1 MSVHEEEVLGKAYD
15 SRLMRRLLS
24 YLKPYRFFVTGA
36 VLILFAA
43 SVLQLAGPF
52 LYKIAIDKYIETHDF
67 DGLASI
73 CLVFAFVLIVG
84 FIMQF
89 VQTYLIQWIGQK
101 AMYDLRSAIFF
112 HIQKLPV
119 KFFDKNPVGRLVT
132 RVTTDVESLH
142 QMLSSGAV
150 AIFGDIFT
158 LAGIVILLLVLNWKL
173 ALVTF
178 SVLPLLFYAT
188 FLFKKLV
195 REIYRLIRVRIARI
209 NTFLQENITGMA
221 VVQIFNRE
229 QDENRTSHKEPIRL
243 QIGKP
248 TTAA

>member
-24 YLKPYRFFVTGA
+24 YLKPYRFFVTLA

-43 SVLQLAGPF
+43 SVLQLAGPY
-52 LYKIAIDKYIETHDF
+52 LYKIAIDKYIETQDF

-84 FIMQF
+84 FVMQF
-89 VQTYLIQWIGQK
+89 LQTYLVQWIGQK
-101 AMYDLRSAIFF
+101 AMYDLRSAIFS

-142 QMLSSGAV
+142 QMLSYGAV

-173 ALVTF
+173 ALITF

-229 QDENRTSHKEPIRL
+229 HKNFKKFDKLNEDYL
-243 QIGKP
+243 
-248 TTAA
+248 